1 VLGRVNPRRPGSLDD
16 PEASIRKLHA
26 APTPRC
32 GGIAIACALLLGAA
46 AAWMAG
52 GKAGMLLA
60 LLGCAA
66 PGFAGGLV
74 DDFVKRA
81 SVPMRLAATAVA
93 AALGV
98 ALLDARLTRL
108 DIPGLDFL
116 LAMPAVSFAV
126 TVFAITGVAHA
137 TNVIDGLNGLAG
149 FVSLLA
155 ALALAIVAASAGD
168 SLVLLPACV
177 LAASIA
183 GFLLV
188 NFPRG
193 RIFLGDGGAYLVG
206 LLLALL
212 SVLLVHRNAA
222 VSPWFPLLVLAYPIW
237 ETLFSMY
244 RRKRRGRRIGRA
256 DALHLHSLVYRRVVR
271 WRGYAGASADHVTR
285 NSLASLLLWTLPAA
299 CFALALGF
307 WSSSVALQASAAGFG
322 ILYTLAY
329 WRVVRLRV
337 PRWLVIRAKAPA
349 EDVEA
354 EAAEI

>member
-1 VLGRVNPRRPGSLDD
+1 
-16 PEASIRKLHA
+16 
-26 APTPRC
+26 
-32 GGIAIACALLLGAA
+32 
-46 AAWMAG
+46 MAG

-60 LLGCAA
+60 LFGCAA
-66 PGFAGGLV
+66 PGFAAGLV
-74 DDFVKRA
+74 DDFAKRA
-81 SVPMRLAATAVA
+81 GVLMRLAATAVA

-137 TNVIDGLNGLAG
+137 SNVIDGLNGLAG
-149 FVSLLA
+149 FVTLLA
-155 ALALAIVAASAGD
+155 AIALAIVAAIVGD
-168 SLVLLPACV
+168 SLLLLPACV

-183 GFLLV
+183 GFLIV

-222 VSPWFPLLVLAYPIW
+222 VSPWFPLLLLAYPIW

-244 RRKRRGRRIGRA
+244 RRKRRGRAAGRA

-299 CFALALGF
+299 CFVLGLAF

-329 WRVVRLRV
+329 WRVVRMRV
-337 PRWLVIRAKAPA
+337 PRWLVIRAKSKPA
-349 EDVEA
+349 DVGA
-354 EAAEI
+354 EPASLTGR